1 MPGQRLTIDGFIGTP
16 TSFLQLR
23 TESGGKV
30 VIDNFVI
37 SYVGEAPDDSKFS
50 CENEPQLYFCDDFAS
65 GSLDN
70 FTLISDDAGSNGPQ
84 GTFDVKKMTAT
95 K

>member
-1 MPGQRLTIDGFIGTP
+1 M
-16 TSFLQLR
+16 
-23 TESGGKV
+23 

-37 SYVGEAPDDSKFS
+37 SYVGEQDDSKFS

-70 FTLISDDAGSNGPQ
+70 FTLIPDDAGSGDPQ
-84 GTFDVKKMTAT
+84 DTFDVVEDDGQSDALHRWR
-95 K
+95 